1 MKLWLVSGLQE
12 VYSGSLLQQTVYF
25 LITKSQS
32 GGVYGMCTTYLQ
44 TWPSYVIGNIRPTPL
59 YHTLRI
65 LVGSWWFLDVS
76 GFNSQEIMSQL
87 FGTIILDIIA
97 YEACLKQA
105 TSLGVTQKNICSPKT
120 RHPWLHELPS
130 LQHADNTIS
139 LFRSAPPPLHF
150 RNLHHKYSNRCH
162 CHPLEAWGQR
172 LSPPVVAPN
181 MQCGL
186 KEPWQHWIRAIYNIY
201 DIRTI
206 YTNILY
212 WSYIEHIVFE
222 YVWIHRGLSHFLH
235 FYQWHCGQPLQHDEP
250 PKNHPDAL
258 RSKYSKTCV
267 ANSQH
272 PTYKNGSL

>member
-105 TSLGVTQKNICSPKT
+105 TSLGVTQKIFVHQKQDIPDYMSCQVCNMRT
-120 RHPWLHELPS
+120 T
-130 LQHADNTIS
+130 Q
-139 LFRSAPPPLHF
+139 FRSSGPLLLLFTFEIFITNIPIAVIAILWRLGARGCRRRWWH
-150 RNLHHKYSNRCH
+150 RICNAAWKNLGSTEYA
-162 CHPLEAWGQR
+162 L
-172 LSPPVVAPN
+172 
-181 MQCGL
+181 
-186 KEPWQHWIRAIYNIY
+186 YIY